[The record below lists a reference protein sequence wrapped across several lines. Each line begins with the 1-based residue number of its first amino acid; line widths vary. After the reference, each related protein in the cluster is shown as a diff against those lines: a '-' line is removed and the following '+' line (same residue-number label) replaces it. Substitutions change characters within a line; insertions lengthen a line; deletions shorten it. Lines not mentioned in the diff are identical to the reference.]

1 MSEVNPLL
9 NSTLAGQIAQKL
21 DAKDGNKDGKI
32 SASIWNEFV
41 AGKGG
46 KEINEFIDV
55 EQAMKSITTYAVRS
69 GTNEKSADSLAG
81 EWLETAGGAEG
92 SNNTTGADDADGA
105 GNTQGTGNTE
115 AADDAEGTVNTQGAA
130 DKKPKTDPQK
140 EAAAEQMG
148 LRKTYRSDFY
158 YSETEKM
165 HYKWDKKKKQFV
177 KYPNIDFVN
186 KDGSYRRSYKNSDGS
201 KRIINYSSDGYPTSM
216 QARNYQNKSYTNK
229 DGAAKKLGLRKT
241 YGENIYYDE
250 KTKKHY
256 EWNKEKHTFDIRTD
270 IKYVGRDGVAYD
282 KTVKIVK
289 NKKGQVIK
297 ESVQSSDTYYDSKGN
312 KTKEVYKDEN
322 GKVTDTYEYAYDSQG
337 NLTKKVHKGS
347 QGKVIGSWEGFYDSQ
362 GKVTGSWE
370 YSYDSQVEVS
380 YEYTYD
386 SQGNKTK
393 EVKKDSQGKVKKS
406 YEYTY
411 DSQGNLTKKV
421 WKDSQGKVKESY
433 EYTYDSQGN
442 KTKEVW
448 KDSQGKVKESY
459 ENSYDSQGNLTK
471 SVKKDSQG
479 KVTASWEYSYD
490 SQGAWT
496 KTVHKR
502 NDSEGVWEYYPDSQ
516 GAWTKTVHKGA
527 NGAIIKRAEV
537 VDGEWCFYDGKG
549 NEISAEEFH

>member
-1 MSEVNPLL
+1 MNKVNPLL

-55 EQAMKSITTYAVRS
+55 EQAMNSITTYAVRS

-92 SNNTTGADDADGA
+92 SNNTAGADDADGA
-105 GNTQGTGNTE
+105 EDTGNTQGSGNTDG
-115 AADDAEGTVNTQGAA
+115 ADDADDTQGAA

-201 KRIINYSSDGYPTSM
+201 KKIINYSSDGYPTSM
-216 QARNYQNKSYTNK
+216 QARNYQNKTYTNK
-229 DGAAKKLGLRKT
+229 DFVAKKLGLRKT

-270 IKYVGRDGVAYD
+270 IKYVGRDGWTYGE
-282 KTVKIVK
+282 TVKIVK
-289 NKKGQVIK
+289 DKKGQVIK
-297 ESVQSSDTYYDSKGN
+297 ESVQSSNTYYDSKGN
-312 KTKEVYKDEN
+312 KTKEVYKDEK
-322 GKVTDTYEYAYDSQG
+322 GKVTGSNEYAYDSKHNITKIVNKDSQGKVAVSMEYAYDSQG
-337 NLTKKVHKGS
+337 H
-347 QGKVIGSWEGFYDSQ
+347 
-362 GKVTGSWE
+362 
-370 YSYDSQVEVS
+370 
-380 YEYTYD
+380 
-386 SQGNKTK
+386 KTK
-393 EVKKDSQGKVKKS
+393 EVKK
-406 YEYTY
+406 
-411 DSQGNLTKKV
+411 
-421 WKDSQGKVKESY
+421 
-433 EYTYDSQGN
+433 
-442 KTKEVW
+442 
-448 KDSQGKVKESY
+448 
-459 ENSYDSQGNLTK
+459 
-471 SVKKDSQG
+471 
-479 KVTASWEYSYD
+479 
-490 SQGAWT
+490 
-496 KTVHKR
+496 
-502 NDSEGVWEYYPDSQ
+502 
-516 GAWTKTVHKGA
+516 GA
-527 NGAIIKRAEV
+527 NGITIKKALKV
-537 VDGEWCFYDGKG
+537 AGKWCYYDGKG
-549 NEISAEEFH
+549 NKIPSKQEYDKL

>member
-55 EQAMKSITTYAVRS
+55 EQAMKSITTYAVK
-69 GTNEKSADSLAG
+69 GGNAEKSADSLAG
-81 EWLETAGGAEG
+81 EWLEAAGGAEDAG
-92 SNNTTGADDADGA
+92 NTTGADDADGA

-115 AADDAEGTVNTQGAA
+115 AADDAESAGNTQGTGNTEAADDAEGTGNTQGAA

-158 YSETEKM
+158 YSEKEKM

-177 KYPNIDFVN
+177 KYPNIDYFE

-216 QARNYQNKSYTNK
+216 QARNYQNKTYTNK
-229 DGAAKKLGLRKT
+229 DFVAKKLGLRKT

-256 EWNKEKHTFDIRTD
+256 EWNKEKHTFDIRKD

-297 ESVQSSDTYYDSKGN
+297 ESVPAVDTY
-312 KTKEVYKDEN
+312 
-322 GKVTDTYEYAYDSQG
+322 
-337 NLTKKVHKGS
+337 
-347 QGKVIGSWEGFYDSQ
+347 
-362 GKVTGSWE
+362 
-370 YSYDSQVEVS
+370 
-380 YEYTYD
+380 YD

-393 EVKKDSQGKVKKS
+393 EVKKDSQGKVIES
-406 YEYTY
+406 WEY
-411 DSQGNLTKKV
+411 
-421 WKDSQGKVKESY
+421 
-433 EYTYDSQGN
+433 
-442 KTKEVW
+442 
-448 KDSQGKVKESY
+448 
-459 ENSYDSQGNLTK
+459 SYDSQGNGIK
-471 SVKKDSQG
+471 AVKKDSQG
-479 KVTASWEYSYD
+479 KVTESWEVAYDSQGNGIKAVKKDSQGKVIGSWKYDSQGKVKESWAYSYD
-490 SQGAWT
+490 SQGN
-496 KTVHKR
+496 KSGEMKK
-502 NDSEGVWEYYPDSQ
+502 D
-516 GAWTKTVHKGA
+516 A
-527 NGAIIKRAEV
+527 NGAIIKSSLKSDE
-537 VDGEWCFYDGKG
+537 EWSYYDGKG
-549 NEISAEEFH
+549 NKIEKTEYDKL